1 MTVLQ
6 SLFLGTK
13 HAVHVLPTLHAA
25 AGAAAH
31 HLLNGDADIEQ
42 PVAVLALHSLAHLE
56 QWRRGM
62 ALAAATSTTA
72 RPGPAAW
79 FIAWLGGGS
88 QETPTAAKTALRGE
102 GAVEDPLVAS
112 TPSLQLPAAAV
123 LSQACLATNEAAAA
137 EAEAVKAVAACLDG
151 STLSSSSSCC
161 VRVGGVG
168 AGLDAGIR
176 AAVEEWSVR
185 QGGRSVGGAADH
197 DHRQAAEL

>member
-1 MTVLQ
+1 MQ
-6 SLFLGTK
+6 SLFVGTK
-13 HAVHVLPTLHAA
+13 HAVHVLPTLHTAAEAA
-25 AGAAAH
+25 AR
-31 HLLNGDADIEQ
+31 HLLNGDADMEQ

-62 ALAAATSTTA
+62 TLAAATSTTA

-88 QETPTAAKTALRGE
+88 QESSTAAKTTLRGE

-137 EAEAVKAVAACLDG
+137 EAEAVKAVVACLVG
-151 STLSSSSSCC
+151 NTVSSSSCC
-161 VRVGGVG
+161 VRVGAGVG
-168 AGLDAGIR
+168 AGLDAEIR

-185 QGGRSVGGAADH
+185 QGGSSIGGGAGH

>member
-1 MTVLQ
+1 MRVLQ
-6 SLFLGTK
+6 SLFVGTK
-13 HAVHVLPTLHAA
+13 HAVHVLPTLHTAAEAA
-25 AGAAAH
+25 AR
-31 HLLNGDADIEQ
+31 HLLNGDADMEQ

-72 RPGPAAW
+72 PAAW

-88 QETPTAAKTALRGE
+88 QESSTVAKTTLQGE

-112 TPSLQLPAAAV
+112 TPSLQLPVAAV

-137 EAEAVKAVAACLDG
+137 AEAVKAVVACLDG
-151 STLSSSSSCC
+151 NTVSSSSCC
-161 VRVGGVG
+161 VRVGAGVG
-168 AGLDAGIR
+168 AGLDADIR

-185 QGGRSVGGAADH
+185 QGGSRTSGGAGH
-197 DHRQAAEL
+197 DHRRQAAEL